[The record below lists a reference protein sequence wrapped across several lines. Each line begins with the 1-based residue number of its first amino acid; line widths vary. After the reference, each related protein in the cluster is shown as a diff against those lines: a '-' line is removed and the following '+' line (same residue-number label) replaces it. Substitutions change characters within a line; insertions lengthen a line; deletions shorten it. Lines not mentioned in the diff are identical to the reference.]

1 MNIRKDAPLKELTT
15 IKIGG
20 KADFLVSIA
29 NKEDLIKA
37 VQAIKAK
44 SVPFTIIGG
53 GSNIIAKDEG
63 FRGVII
69 RNRMSGI
76 EINGTTVKAN
86 AGEEWDVVVEQSVEQ
101 GLSGIEALSH
111 IPGTA
116 GAAPVQN
123 IGAYGQEIADTL
135 VELEA
140 YDTQNEQFVTLKN
153 TECGFSYRNSIFKSS
168 EKGRYIITSITLE
181 LTKTPMQPPFY
192 ASLEKYLTENNVTY
206 YDPKTIRDAV
216 IAIRANRLP
225 NPKIHPNAGSFFKN
239 PIVEKWRLD
248 EVEKEYGEIPKYDMG
263 ENKFKVPAGWLIE
276 QADMKDYAA
285 HNLKTYQNN
294 SLVIVND
301 NNATYEDLKNFR
313 AEIMAAVRDK
323 FRIELSQEPI
333 EL

>member
-20 KADFLVSIA
+20 KADFLVSVA
-29 NKEDLIKA
+29 NKEDLVKA
-37 VQAIKAK
+37 VQAVKAK
-44 SVPFTIIGG
+44 NVPFTVIGD

-63 FRGVII
+63 FRGVVI

-76 EINGTTVKAN
+76 EINGSVIKAS
-86 AGEEWDVVVEQSVEQ
+86 AGEEWDSVVEQSVGQ
-101 GLSGIEALSH
+101 GLSGIEALSN

-123 IGAYGQEIADTL
+123 IGAYGQEVADTL

-140 YDTQNEQFVTLKN
+140 YDTKNEQFVALKN
-153 TECGFSYRNSIFKSS
+153 AECGFSYRNSIFKSS
-168 EKGRYIITSITLE
+168 EKGRYIITSITLG

-192 ASLEKYLTENNVTY
+192 TSLEKYLTENNVTY

-239 PIVEKWRLD
+239 PIIEKWVLD
-248 EVEKEYGEIPKYDMG
+248 EAQENHSDMPAYDMG
-263 ENKFKVPAGWLIE
+263 NNKFKVPAGWLIE
-276 QADMKDYAA
+276 QVDMKDYTA
-285 HNLKTYQNN
+285 HNLKTYKNN
-294 SLVIVND
+294 SLVVVND
-301 NNATYEDLKNFR
+301 NNANYEDLKEFR
-313 AEIMAAVRDK
+313 SEIITAVRDE
-323 FRIELSQEPI
+323 FRIELQQEPI

>member
-1 MNIRKDAPLKELTT
+1 MNIRKDALLKELTT

-20 KADFLVSIA
+20 KADFLVSVA
-29 NKEDLIKA
+29 NKEDLVKA
-37 VQAIKAK
+37 VRAVKAK
-44 SVPFTIIGG
+44 NVPFTVIGD

-63 FRGVII
+63 FRGVVI

-76 EINGTTVKAN
+76 EINGSVIKAS
-86 AGEEWDVVVEQSVEQ
+86 AGEEWDSVVEQSVGQ
-101 GLSGIEALSH
+101 GLSGIEALSN

-123 IGAYGQEIADTL
+123 IGAYGQEVADTL

-140 YDTQNEQFVTLKN
+140 YDTRNEQFVALKN
-153 TECGFSYRNSIFKSS
+153 AECGFSYRNSIFKSS
-168 EKGRYIITSITLE
+168 EKGRYIIISITLE

-192 ASLEKYLTENNVTY
+192 TSLEKYLTENNVTY

-239 PIVEKWRLD
+239 PIIEKWVLD
-248 EVEKEYGEIPKYDMG
+248 EAQENHSDMPAYDMG
-263 ENKFKVPAGWLIE
+263 NNKFKVPAGWLIE
-276 QADMKDYAA
+276 QVDMKDYTA
-285 HNLKTYQNN
+285 HNLKTYKNN
-294 SLVIVND
+294 SLVVVND
-301 NNATYEDLKNFR
+301 NNANYEDLKEFR
-313 AEIMAAVRDK
+313 SEIITAVRDE
-323 FRIELSQEPI
+323 FRIELQQEPI

>member
-20 KADFLVSIA
+20 KADFLVSVA
-29 NKEDLIKA
+29 NKEDLVKA
-37 VQAIKAK
+37 VQAVKAK
-44 SVPFTIIGG
+44 NVPFTVIGD

-63 FRGVII
+63 FRGVVI

-76 EINGTTVKAN
+76 EINGSFIKAS
-86 AGEEWDVVVEQSVEQ
+86 AGEEWDSVVEQSVGQ
-101 GLSGIEALSH
+101 GLSGIEALSN

-123 IGAYGQEIADTL
+123 IGAYGQEVADTL

-140 YDTQNEQFVTLKN
+140 YDTKNEQFVALKN
-153 TECGFSYRNSIFKSS
+153 AECGFSYRNSIFKSS
-168 EKGRYIITSITLE
+168 EKGRYIITSITLG

-192 ASLEKYLTENNVTY
+192 TSLEKYLTENNVTY

-239 PIVEKWRLD
+239 PIIEKWVLD
-248 EVEKEYGEIPKYDMG
+248 EAQENHSDMPAYDMG
-263 ENKFKVPAGWLIE
+263 NNKFKVPAGWLIE
-276 QADMKDYAA
+276 QVDMKDYTA
-285 HNLKTYQNN
+285 HNLKTYKNN
-294 SLVIVND
+294 SLVVVND
-301 NNATYEDLKNFR
+301 NNANYEDLKEFR
-313 AEIMAAVRDK
+313 SEIITAVRDE
-323 FRIELSQEPI
+323 FRIELQQEPI